1 MSIMKIITIMVMRHI
16 LLEQQYLLIWY
27 FLRIFYFLAIIKKY
41 FFTKNPDEFKSFVR
55 KGLKKKPNMD
65 NARMAILPRATAPA
79 SIDWRNIN
87 GKRYVQAVKNQGSCG
102 SCWSFASVAAI
113 ESYAALANG
122 GTVPNLSEQNLVDCA
137 LGTNGCNGGN
147 DPSAWNYV
155 KSNGGIATQAKYPY
169 VSGTTGTVS

>member
-1 MSIMKIITIMVMRHI
+1 M
-16 LLEQQYLLIWY
+16 
-27 FLRIFYFLAIIKKY
+27 
-41 FFTKNPDEFKSFVR
+41 
-55 KGLKKKPNMD
+55 
-65 NARMAILPRATAPA
+65 
-79 SIDWRNIN
+79 
-87 GKRYVQAVKNQGSCG
+87 
-102 SCWSFASVAAI
+102 
-113 ESYAALANG
+113 ESYVALANG